1 MTKWST
7 YTQFTDLLQAPITK
21 QEKVTTLFNTSL
33 STLKKH
39 SSPNQAYLMNTFFV
53 RSQTYFFQV
62 FP

>member
-33 STLKKH
+33 STLKKTLK
-39 SSPNQAYLMNTFFV
+39 S
-53 RSQTYFFQV
+53 
-62 FP
+62 